1 MLKFLK
7 SLLGSAPGKQITLT
21 FEEVPSWLDEQE
33 KTVHLTLQDEVKEP
47 IRNIRHATANL
58 QLMVNNLKDADQ
70 DPDTHPKIKSI
81 AKNSLPL
88 FIRAMNASLAKELPS
103 EPEAFYAVA
112 VECVKGCLNAIRGQ
126 GRYLMVAFPEE
137 MKVTKAGIDT
147 IGREIN
153 IMTKAIGRFNE
164 ESTHIQAT
172 RTAYAAL
179 CEARKDQERAVG
191 KEERIRARI
200 VEITGRLDI
209 ISTEITRLSSDSSL
223 QLLDAE
229 RGRCTDLVRQRDDY
243 LRHYASLAMTASHV
257 FRKAEKIATRKH
269 LSKEVHLLKDAMD
282 ILSDHTV
289 ASAELVTPALDA
301 ACPVVQKMIDEGDII
316 LKNKE
321 EHAVFSD
328 SRKFCGEVSGLCR
341 RYRDLE
347 ARCREAEEGF
357 ANHPVLARLRSLERE
372 KEQLKSMQVHEEE
385 EHRQLLLWRTKILA
399 SAPLLQE
406 ELLKKL
412 KEMIG
417 ETVQLEMDEPVR
429 G

>member
-1 MLKFLK
+1 
-7 SLLGSAPGKQITLT
+7 
-21 FEEVPSWLDEQE
+21 
-33 KTVHLTLQDEVKEP
+33 
-47 IRNIRHATANL
+47 
-58 QLMVNNLKDADQ
+58 
-70 DPDTHPKIKSI
+70 
-81 AKNSLPL
+81 
-88 FIRAMNASLAKELPS
+88 
-103 EPEAFYAVA
+103 
-112 VECVKGCLNAIRGQ
+112 
-126 GRYLMVAFPEE
+126 
-137 MKVTKAGIDT
+137 
-147 IGREIN
+147 
-153 IMTKAIGRFNE
+153 MTKAIGRFNE
-164 ESTHIQAT
+164 ESTRIHAT

-209 ISTEITRLSSDSSL
+209 ISTEITRLSSDPSL

-229 RGRCTDLVRQRDDY
+229 RGRYADLVRQRDDH
-243 LRHYASLAMTASHV
+243 LRHYASLTMTASHV

-289 ASAELVTPALDA
+289 ASAELITHALDA
-301 ACPVVQKMIDEGDII
+301 ACPVVQKMIDDGDII

-357 ANHPVLARLRSLERE
+357 VNHPVLARLRSLERE

-385 EHRQLLLWRTKILA
+385 EHRQLLLWRTRILA
-399 SAPLLQE
+399 SSPLLQE
-406 ELLKKL
+406 ELVKKL

-417 ETVQLEMDEPVR
+417 ETVQLKMGEPVR

>member
-137 MKVTKAGIDT
+137 MKVTKTGIDT

-153 IMTKAIGRFNE
+153 IMTKAIGRF
-164 ESTHIQAT
+164 
-172 RTAYAAL
+172 
-179 CEARKDQERAVG
+179 
-191 KEERIRARI
+191 KENPPA
-200 VEITGRLDI
+200 
-209 ISTEITRLSSDSSL
+209 S
-223 QLLDAE
+223 
-229 RGRCTDLVRQRDDY
+229 RQHVLHM
-243 LRHYASLAMTASHV
+243 LR
-257 FRKAEKIATRKH
+257 
-269 LSKEVHLLKDAMD
+269 
-282 ILSDHTV
+282 
-289 ASAELVTPALDA
+289 
-301 ACPVVQKMIDEGDII
+301 
-316 LKNKE
+316 
-321 EHAVFSD
+321 
-328 SRKFCGEVSGLCR
+328 
-341 RYRDLE
+341 
-347 ARCREAEEGF
+347 
-357 ANHPVLARLRSLERE
+357 
-372 KEQLKSMQVHEEE
+372 
-385 EHRQLLLWRTKILA
+385 
-399 SAPLLQE
+399 
-406 ELLKKL
+406 
-412 KEMIG
+412 
-417 ETVQLEMDEPVR
+417 
-429 G
+429 